1 MFFICTRKFHPICFF
16 QVQNDF
22 SITLPSFYII
32 PLFVWK
38 RNVINYLF
46 FSPLLFQRFSIP
58 PSIYVT
64 ARHQILKRPQDAL
77 ALWVD
82 DVRRDSFKVCLR
94 ETKIFDG
101 LHKNIKVVSEFLLLA
116 VTCLKVDSHDNQAVP
131 PLLQLTGAV
140 L

>member
-1 MFFICTRKFHPICFF
+1 M
-16 QVQNDF
+16 
-22 SITLPSFYII
+22 
-32 PLFVWK
+32 
-38 RNVINYLF
+38 
-46 FSPLLFQRFSIP
+46 
-58 PSIYVT
+58 T

-77 ALWVD
+77 VLWVE

-101 LHKNIKVVSEFLLLA
+101 LHKNIKVVSEFLLLP
-116 VTCLKVDSHDNQAVP
+116 VTCLKVDSHDIQAVP